1 MRSGTLLH
9 LALRSL
15 ARHRVAN
22 AVTVLTTA
30 LAVGLS
36 FAVFAI
42 NSQAR
47 QAFVRGGS
55 GYDAVLGARG
65 SQLQLVLNTVF
76 HLETS
81 PGNIPWSLYRA
92 VSESPGVQRAVP
104 VAVGDN
110 YKGFRVVGTSSAYLD
125 DPPED
130 APHWTLN
137 GRFFDESRREAVVG
151 SFVAQQAGLELGS
164 NFSPYHGLIFDELAK
179 HSEEYLVVGVLEP
192 TNTPADRVIF
202 IPIEGI
208 FRMGGHVL
216 RGSNGDYTASPGEAI
231 PEEHREVSAVLLDLS
246 NPQMGF
252 TLERKINKQGKVAT
266 LAFPIGRVVGE
277 VFQKMGWA
285 HRILALVSYLVLFIA
300 CGSILTSIVQ
310 TLGTRRKE
318 FAVLRA
324 LGMPRKRLF
333 ALLVTESSLLAAA
346 GSLAGFLIYGLI
358 VSLAAVVIRKQT
370 GVVINALSFH
380 PVFVW
385 GPLTM
390 IGLGAI
396 AGVLPALQ
404 AYRTPVA
411 ESLNS

>member
-1 MRSGTLLH
+1 MLH

-22 AVTVLTTA
+22 AVTILTA
-30 LAVGLS
+30 SLAVGLS
-36 FAVFAI
+36 FSVFAI
-42 NSQAR
+42 NAQAR
-47 QAFVRGGS
+47 QAFVQGGS

-81 PGNIPWSLYRA
+81 PGNIPWSLYRT
-92 VSESPGVQRAVP
+92 VSERPGVRRAVP
-104 VAVGDN
+104 IAVGDN
-110 YKGFRVVGTSSAYLD
+110 YKGFRLVGTSLEYFS
-125 DPPED
+125 DPPD
-130 APHWTLN
+130 GAPPWVLGKN
-137 GRFFDESRREAVVG
+137 GRFFDEGRREATVG
-151 SFVAQQAGLELGS
+151 SFAAEQAGLKLGS
-164 NFSPYHGLIFDELAK
+164 TFSPYHGLVFNEAAQ
-179 HSEEYLVVGVLEP
+179 HAEQYVVVGILEP
-192 TNTPADRVIF
+192 TNTPADRVVF

-216 RGSNGDYTASPGEAI
+216 RGSGKDYKAKSGELI
-231 PEEHREVSAVLLDLS
+231 PEEHREVSAVLLELAS
-246 NPQMGF
+246 PQMGF
-252 TLERKINKQGKVAT
+252 TLERQVNKQGKVAT
-266 LAFPIGRVVGE
+266 LAFPIGMVVAE

-285 HRILALVSYLVLFIA
+285 HRILALVSYLVLLIA
-300 CGSILTSIVQ
+300 CGSILTNIVQ
-310 TLGTRRKE
+310 TLGSRRKE

-346 GSLAGFLIYGLI
+346 GSLAGFFVYGLI
-358 VSLAAVVIRKQT
+358 VSVASTVIHRQT
-370 GVVINALSFH
+370 GVVIDPLSFH

-390 IGLGAI
+390 VGLGAVVGI
-396 AGVLPALQ
+396 FPALK

-411 ESLNS
+411 ESLNSG